1 VELQLTAAGLRAVES
16 LIPLVVD
23 KLNLA
28 LADFSGGEVTELK
41 RLLIKL
47 NTRLATTL
55 DGNPRPAI
63 VGKA

>member
-1 VELQLTAAGLRAVES
+1 
-16 LIPLVVD
+16 VD

-28 LADFSGGEVTELK
+28 LVDFSREEVAEFK

-55 DGNPRPAI
+55 DPKAAAEANVPADAHAHANRKPA
-63 VGKA
+63 VGTKA